1 MDTRRLKHFLA
12 VYQHGSIGQAAEA
25 LLLTQPA
32 LSKSI
37 RQLERDLNVT
47 LFERTPLGVV
57 PTVYGEAL
65 AVHARVIQAEL
76 LTAETELS
84 TLKGT
89 SRGKVT
95 VGIGPSIAVNLMPAA
110 TLLLAE
116 RAPGIH
122 VTVVEGLVDDL
133 IPAVRRGEVDLAIGS
148 WPRPTDADLA
158 AQVLFQDEIRVLAHR
173 DHPLAGRPV
182 QHGEL
187 LDYPW
192 ALPPETQ
199 RWRLRLN
206 EFFITRSLPPPEAK
220 VASNSAAYLKSLLR
234 KSRFLTFLPTQLIR
248 LGDTDNSI
256 VPLDVDIRLTTEVS
270 MTHRQRGRLTP
281 ATHALVAAVKE
292 VAAGLLPV
300 AA

>member
-1 MDTRRLKHFLA
+1 MIDREASPGPNGGPGMDTRRLKHFLA

-122 VTVVEGLVDDL
+122 VTVVEGLVD
-133 IPAVRRGEVDLAIGS
+133 
-148 WPRPTDADLA
+148 
-158 AQVLFQDEIRVLAHR
+158 
-173 DHPLAGRPV
+173 V

-206 EFFITRSLPPPEAK
+206 EFFISRSLPPPEAK